1 MLTKFSGDLDI
12 IAALDDEPND
22 VGGLTAAEL
31 KAKFDE
37 GPKALAEYLNDT
49 LTEEVEARLAPVPGA
64 AGTVLESTGTAV
76 KWAPRRA
83 PNILLNWY
91 FRDPVNQRGVTDFAA
106 QEWGIDCWKCDAG
119 EVTLT
124 AKGIEFDDE
133 TKLVQHIR
141 KLRTGVKL
149 AVSVSLAE
157 KVTIDYSGAR
167 RPSVSLRGY
176 TSPNAFTTLQTAYIS
191 QKGVTSFTYTPTSGS
206 YVAYG
211 IAVDS
216 GKGCAVTP
224 VIVEALKVEENSSS
238 TLAYDVPPDPALELL
253 RCQSRLQLFSDAAL
267 CPSDPRDF
275 RPVMD
280 GTPEIGTV
288 EVGGVEYICASAEA

>member
-176 TSPNAFTTLQTAYIS
+176 TSPNAFTT
-191 QKGVTSFTYTPTSGS
+191 KRRESFTEVFLRRYGTSSMLNETNLEIAVAIDAPLTPRSSPKMKSGS
-206 YVAYG
+206 RKQLSTPPKPASL
-211 IAVDS
+211 IAS
-216 GKGCAVTP
+216 RSATTP
-224 VIVEALKVEENSSS
+224 SRE
-238 TLAYDVPPDPALELL
+238 TLPPI
-253 RCQSRLQLFSDAAL
+253 
-267 CPSDPRDF
+267 
-275 RPVMD
+275 
-280 GTPEIGTV
+280 T
-288 EVGGVEYICASAEA
+288 